1 MKKQNMNEQKQEA
14 KAQEAKKQEAAI
26 LRRMQAGTEFKAACG
41 TAQKFRIAQMRK
53 QEAEAEAKEAARTFE
68 AAKAAYVQAMQEAE
82 AARIEKA
89 CAKYASRKAASID
102 NAIVAYAEAQK
113 RKQEAQE
120 AQEKQ
125 EAARKEAKAAYAS
138 YIAAYAQAV
147 KAEEAEKHAYYAFAF
162 AALKEAEAMQA
173 DCAREKAA
181 FANAIMHDTQ
191 EAYAQAV
198 KAEEAEKQ
206 EAARKQEAQKRKEA
220 KAAREAAKAVKA
232 QEEAEAA
239 RKEAEAQAEA
249 EAQEKRQKY
258 LIRTEAE
265 AEAAKAQAEAEAQEA
280 YARSKKAQ
288 EKAEADHMRY
298 ADIVRILE
306 GKSGKDFGTLSE
318 ADLLSCLQYFFR
330 FYAHNFTKGRIKKA
344 EADAARSAIE
354 AAKDASG
361 NIMIEADAAF
371 VNIEHC
377 KQNVDAFLRFCREC
391 EHDIKN
397 HCVMRIMEKYNKADI
412 SLFAAFAASMC
423 NAMGRQ
429 FDFAFHNSKYS
440 AIAYDNM
447 IECNALA
454 EEALR
459 IDRKAASELRYS
471 ELQIAILMRIKE
483 YAAKGKK
490 QEACASRLRK
500 VLFLCGYRQFTQEE
514 AASLLKCKRE
524 VIARDILNLR
534 NMCADILAEAKA
546 EAK

>member
-1 MKKQNMNEQKQEA
+1 MKKQNMNERKQEA
-14 KAQEAKKQEAAI
+14 KAQEAKKQEANI
-26 LRRMQAGTEFKAACG
+26 LRRMQAGTEFEAACG
-41 TAQKFRIAQMRK
+41 TVQNFCVAQMRK
-53 QEAEAEAKEAARTFE
+53 QEAQAEAKEAARTFE
-68 AAKAAYVQAMQEAE
+68 AAKAAYVEAMQEAE

-102 NAIVAYAEAQK
+102 NAIASYAEAQK

-120 AQEKQ
+120 AQEEA

-138 YIAAYAQAV
+138 YIAAYAEAQE
-147 KAEEAEKHAYYAFAF
+147 AEEAEKHAYYAFAF
-162 AALKEAEAMQA
+162 AALKEAEG
-173 DCAREKAA
+173 KAA
-181 FANAIMHDTQ
+181 FANVIMKEAQ

-288 EKAEADHMRY
+288 EKAEADYVRY

-306 GKSGKDFGTLSE
+306 GKSGKDFCTLSE

-354 AAKDASG
+354 AAKDAEG
-361 NIMIEADAAF
+361 NIIIEADAAF

-377 KQNVDAFLRFCREC
+377 KQNVDAFIRFCKEY

-397 HCVMRIMEKYNKADI
+397 HCVVRILEKYNKADI

-423 NAMGRQ
+423 NAFGRT

-483 YAAKGKK
+483 YAAKGQK

-500 VLFLCGYRQFTQEE
+500 VLFLCGYRQFTQEK
-514 AASLLKCKRE
+514 AASFLKCKRE

-534 NMCADILAEAKA
+534 SMCADILTEAKA

>member
-1 MKKQNMNEQKQEA
+1 MKKQNMNERKQEA
-14 KAQEAKKQEAAI
+14 KAQEAAI
-26 LRRMQAGTEFKAACG
+26 VRRMQAGTEIAQAACKPCAEHAQ
-41 TAQKFRIAQMRK
+41 AQKRK
-53 QEAEAEAKEAARTFE
+53 QEAEAEAKEATRTFE

-102 NAIVAYAEAQK
+102 NAITSYAEAQK

-138 YIAAYAQAV
+138 YISAYAEAQE
-147 KAEEAEKHAYYAFAF
+147 AEEAEKHAFYAFAF

-181 FANAIMHDTQ
+181 FANAIMHEAQ

-198 KAEEAEKQ
+198 QAEEAEKQ

-220 KAAREAAKAVKA
+220 KAAREAEKAVKA

-258 LIRTEAE
+258 LIRTEE
-265 AEAAKAQAEAEAQEA
+265 EAAKAKAEADAEAQEA

-288 EKAEADHMRY
+288 EKAEAEYLRY

-318 ADLLSCLQYFFR
+318 ADLLNCLQYFFR

-361 NIMIEADAAF
+361 NITLEADAAF

-377 KQNVDAFLRFCREC
+377 KQNVDAFMRFCKEY

-423 NAMGRQ
+423 NAFGRQ

-440 AIAYDNM
+440 AIAYENM

-471 ELQIAILMRIKE
+471 ELQIAILQRIKE

-534 NMCADILAEAKA
+534 NMCADILHDAKA